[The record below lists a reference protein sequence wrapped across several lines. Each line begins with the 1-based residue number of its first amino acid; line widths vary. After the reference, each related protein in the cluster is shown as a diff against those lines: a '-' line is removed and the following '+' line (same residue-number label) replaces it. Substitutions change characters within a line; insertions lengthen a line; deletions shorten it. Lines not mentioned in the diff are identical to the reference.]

1 MSPRRRIAHR
11 PLGWLAVVSFSIVAL
26 VAPTPGGTLATDRAQ
41 PSLPPPPSADPPPIP
56 DGARRGVVPTPSPT
70 ATPSPVATPVPT
82 PVPTPT
88 PAGPTM
94 LGPTITFHGRGYGH
108 GVGMSQH
115 GARGRALAGQSAAEI
130 LAHYYQGTSQGSISL
145 DTPIRVRVLD
155 DFAATSTNPLVVVGR
170 RSAWSIDGVAATFPR
185 DARIEV
191 RGTASKATSGPA
203 YVWRARVVT
212 AGGSIVYD
220 ARITTFRLRG
230 ADASTVLRVASRTS
244 DHDTYRGAL
253 RVGLNGST
261 GRASVTNELAIEH
274 YLRGVVPA
282 EMPASWPQAAL
293 EAQSI
298 AARSFA
304 ARRLRPGTSYFD
316 VVDDTSAQLYLG
328 VLGER
333 PETTAAIDA
342 TAGIVLRSGSS
353 IANAMFHSA
362 GGGATEHNE
371 NVYVSAAGERVATP
385 VSYLRGSRDR
395 RPDGSAYDDGSP
407 YATWRTATYSRSQL
421 SAWFGA
427 DGRTNVGALTAL
439 DLRARGVSGRLIRV
453 TLIGSHGTKT
463 VSGDVFRAIFNARR
477 PAGDPMLRST
487 LFDTRSIP

>member
-1 MSPRRRIAHR
+1 
-11 PLGWLAVVSFSIVAL
+11 
-26 VAPTPGGTLATDRAQ
+26 
-41 PSLPPPPSADPPPIP
+41 
-56 DGARRGVVPTPSPT
+56 
-70 ATPSPVATPVPT
+70 
-82 PVPTPT
+82 
-88 PAGPTM
+88 M

-130 LAHYYQGTSQGSISL
+130 LAHYYQGTSQGSIAL

-155 DFAATSTNPLVVVGR
+155 DFAATPTNPLVVVGR

-220 ARITTFRLRG
+220 ARITTFRMRG
-230 ADASTVLRVASRTS
+230 ADASTVLQVASRTS

-316 VVDDTSAQLYLG
+316 VVDDTSGDVPLGRRRRDRAQRERLRVCGGRARRDAGQLPARVARPSARRVGVRRRVAVRDLADRHVQPIAALG
-328 VLGER
+328 VVRGGRADER
-333 PETTAAIDA
+333 RGVDGARPAGTGRVGSAHPRDA
-342 TAGIVLRSGSS
+342 DRLPWD
-353 IANAMFHSA
+353 
-362 GGGATEHNE
+362 ED
-371 NVYVSAAGERVATP
+371 RVGRRLP
-385 VSYLRGSRDR
+385 RDLQRPPTGR
-395 RPDGSAYDDGSP
+395 RPDAAQHALR
-407 YATWRTATYSRSQL
+407 YAI
-421 SAWFGA
+421 
-427 DGRTNVGALTAL
+427 DP
-439 DLRARGVSGRLIRV
+439 V
-453 TLIGSHGTKT
+453 TRDHVVTG
-463 VSGDVFRAIFNARR
+463 
-477 PAGDPMLRST
+477 
-487 LFDTRSIP
+487 